1 MWNGSFPVKER
12 FYMKKFFALFALVS
26 LVALFSCSKK
36 TYTTDDSDL
45 NYESYKTV
53 PDGNSPSGK

>member
-1 MWNGSFPVKER
+1 MYSRPRARMFR
-12 FYMKKFFALFALVS
+12 STFRRLFALVS

-45 NYESYKTV
+45 NYESYKTA
-53 PDGNSPSGK
+53 PDGNPSSGK

>member
-1 MWNGSFPVKER
+1 
-12 FYMKKFFALFALVS
+12 MKKFFAIFTLVS
-26 LVALFSCSKK
+26 LVALSSCSKK

-45 NYESYKTV
+45 NYESYKTA